1 MIGDVFVIAQP
12 ENYRFDQDPR
22 SIAFKAEDYMKST
35 GIADEMRIRSG
46 IWISCLW
53 SDYLWGQPTGRFY
66 YWRGAGN
73 ME

>member
-46 IWISCLW
+46 I
-53 SDYLWGQPTGRFY
+53 
-66 YWRGAGN
+66 
-73 ME
+73 